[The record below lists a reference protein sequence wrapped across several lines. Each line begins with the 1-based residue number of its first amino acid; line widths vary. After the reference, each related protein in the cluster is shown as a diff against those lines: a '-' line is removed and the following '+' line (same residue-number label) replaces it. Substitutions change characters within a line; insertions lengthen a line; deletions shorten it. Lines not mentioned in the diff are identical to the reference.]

1 MRTFL
6 PALALLAA
14 CSTGTG
20 SGSGAGA
27 GGSDAA
33 TPPAS
38 ASPTGLTETRWNLI
52 ELSGAPATRRGTERD
67 PWIRFTAA
75 DGRAGGSTG
84 CNSMG
89 GPYTLDGDRLAF
101 GPMISTKMACIENN
115 LMAQEARFLAVL
127 DSVERYTV
135 SADTLALYVPGT
147 AAAALRFAAAR

>member
-1 MRTFL
+1 MRTVL

-14 CSTGTG
+14 CSTG

-27 GGSDAA
+27 GGSDAS
-33 TPPAS
+33 TPPAAS
-38 ASPTGLTETRWNLI
+38 AAPAALTETRWNLI

-89 GPYTLDGDRLAF
+89 GSYTLEGDRLTF
-101 GPMISTKMACIENN
+101 GPMMSTKMACIENN
-115 LMAQEARFLAVL
+115 LMAQETRFLAVL